1 MGETIHLVT
10 RQGGGVDDDGY
21 PLPEEV
27 VNTEIPG
34 AVFIPEST
42 GTIHRNDGTLTYQQ
56 ASVLLPKFED
66 IGVGAE
72 LQIRGESFVVE
83 RPSVQHRSA
92 FGTSRGG
99 TEIFVKRR
107 GA

>member
-1 MGETIHLVT
+1 MVT
-10 RQGGGVDDDGY
+10 RKGGGVDDDGY

-34 AVFIPEST
+34 AVFIPEAA
-42 GTIHRNDGTLTYQQ
+42 GMINRQDGTLQYRE
-56 ASVLLPKFED
+56 ASILLPSFED
-66 IGVGAE
+66 IKVGAE
-72 LQIRGESFVVE
+72 ILVRGEAFKVE

-99 TEIFVKRR
+99 TELYVKRR